1 MAAGAARCGGGR
13 GSEGLSAWLALLRH
27 TLAPKKDPTRDARV
41 LGFAGC
47 KIKDSNT
54 RRSTQQVPGLDVGSE
69 VLIVG
74 SMPQENCS
82 KAMFPHEQAAAGLLL
97 PTGRGYQA
105 RLCQLDT
112 SKGMIRYLRV
122 DWSFGVGC

>member
-74 SMPQENCS
+74 SMPQETAVKLCFHMC
-82 KAMFPHEQAAAGLLL
+82 KPLLVYYCQPGAAI
-97 PTGRGYQA
+97 RHGYA
-105 RLCQLDT
+105 
-112 SKGMIRYLRV
+112 SWIPVKV
-122 DWSFGVGC
+122 